1 MLDSDDE
8 ASGAMLQS
16 SLAAEHKAL
25 TGVWVQ
31 CSKDTIL
38 AILISVSVYVCEREL
53 NVTEVPC
60 TAFLLNAPIIRSG
73 A

>member
-8 ASGAMLQS
+8 ASGAMLRS

-38 AILISVSVYVCEREL
+38 AILISVSVYVCE
-53 NVTEVPC
+53 
-60 TAFLLNAPIIRSG
+60 
-73 A
+73 